1 MAVGSLAMKKPY
13 GVLMFSKH
21 SGPWG
26 WGRAALVMSWLGM
39 CMNNYVRYI
48 RGPEAPSG
56 LGWIDTLEWT
66 VVLLFLG
73 EQGPA
78 LICICDGHGR

>member
-1 MAVGSLAMKKPY
+1 
-13 GVLMFSKH
+13 
-21 SGPWG
+21 
-26 WGRAALVMSWLGM
+26 MSWLGM